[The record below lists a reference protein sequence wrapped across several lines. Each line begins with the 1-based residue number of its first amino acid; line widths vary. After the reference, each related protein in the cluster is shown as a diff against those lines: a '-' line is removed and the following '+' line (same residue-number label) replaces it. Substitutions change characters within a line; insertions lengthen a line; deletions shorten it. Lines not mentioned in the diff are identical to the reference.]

1 MCILIPPSFMNAIAL
16 LSLPLPALV
25 DPLTLMIYGIY
36 STAVMYA
43 FERYNGRNCVYSLN
57 PVDTVMDRLFVLT
70 L

>member
-1 MCILIPPSFMNAIAL
+1 MILIPPSFMNAIVL

-43 FERYNGRNCVYSLN
+43 NKRCNGHN
-57 PVDTVMDRLFVLT
+57 
-70 L
+70 

>member
-1 MCILIPPSFMNAIAL
+1 MILIPPSFMNAIAL

-43 FERYNGRNCVYSLN
+43 NKRYNGHN
-57 PVDTVMDRLFVLT
+57 
-70 L
+70 